1 MLATKTAYVVDD
13 DPAARD
19 SLALLL
25 KVSGHEVRTFCTA
38 KDFLEGLSTLPA
50 GCVLLD
56 IRMPGLTGMQALDL
70 MAGCRDRFPTVIVTG
85 HGDVPLAV
93 EAIKAGAVNFV
104 EKPYERDKILS
115 CVSEALSAANESQ
128 EDEEA
133 CRAIERVRAL
143 TPRERQVLDGLL
155 AGLQNKV
162 MAARLGLSRRTVE
175 IHRARMMERL
185 GVRNLCQT
193 LQLAALA
200 GLKPSAALP
209 PPPRPAV
216 RAPSRYHS

>member
-1 MLATKTAYVVDD
+1 MLSTKTAYVVDD
-13 DPAARD
+13 DDAARE

-38 KDFLEGLSTLPA
+38 RDFLDGLSTLPA

-56 IRMPGLTGMQALDL
+56 IRMPGITGMQALDL

-104 EKPYERDKILS
+104 EKPYEREKILS
-115 CVSEALSAANESQ
+115 CVTEALSAATET
-128 EDEEA
+128 EDDLEA
-133 CRAIERVRAL
+133 CRAIERVRSL

-155 AGLQNKV
+155 AGQQNKV
-162 MAARLGLSRRTVE
+162 MAARLNLSRRTVE

-200 GLKPSAALP
+200 GLKPTGALP
-209 PPPRPAV
+209 PPPRSTP
-216 RAPSRYHS
+216 RAPSRHHA